1 MASWSFRPD
10 SMETGG
16 CRNREVTQGGAVNRL
31 SRESPMPKPTTGII
45 ELGGERMVEQVV
57 R

>member
-1 MASWSFRPD
+1 
-10 SMETGG
+10 METGG